1 MRKGG
6 STLVTLNFDG
16 GALSCISYGPSLFY
30 THPRIT
36 FWEAS
41 ESFSDRWKQN
51 KASVAILDISPFCLY
66 LSHQPT
72 WDSILAATFLLK
84 CKTEKVGSTDGSR
97 KHEPLLFS
105 ASLTPSFPITCSY
118 HVEEDFLFPL
128 LSGAVALSY
137 ILHRL

>member
-1 MRKGG
+1 MRNGG
-6 STLVTLNFDG
+6 STLVTFSLDG
-16 GALSCISYGPSLFY
+16 GPLSCIPYGPSLFS

-41 ESFSDRWKQN
+41 ESFSDQWKPN
-51 KASVAILDISPFCLY
+51 KASVAILDISPFRLY

-72 WDSILAATFLLK
+72 WDSILATTFLLK
-84 CKTEKVGSTDGSR
+84 CKAEEVESTDGSR

-105 ASLTPSFPITCSY
+105 ASLAPSFPITCSY

-128 LSGAVALSY
+128 LSGAVALNY
-137 ILHRL
+137 ILHHL

>member
-41 ESFSDRWKQN
+41 ESFSDQWKPN

-84 CKTEKVGSTDGSR
+84 CRTEEVGSLVVSGSMN
-97 KHEPLLFS
+97 PFFFS
-105 ASLTPSFPITCSY
+105 ASLTPSLPPACSY
-118 HVEEDFLFPL
+118 HVADFLFPH
-128 LSGAVALSY
+128 LSGAVPLNY
-137 ILHRL
+137 ILHLL